1 MVIHSDNYKKE
12 VCGMRLKI
20 LPLVKE
26 AVSTDEIIKSELR
39 QTQEEIDRIYDLF
52 QNQTDED
59 LLESCIYQLQS
70 LKARQSFLIKKAKE
84 SKLHSCREIFGAY
97 GKKDNA

>member
-1 MVIHSDNYKKE
+1 
-12 VCGMRLKI
+12 MRLKI

-26 AVSTDEIIKSELR
+26 AVSTDESIKAELR
-39 QTQEEIDRIYDLF
+39 QTQEEIDRVYEIF

-70 LKARQSFLIKKAKE
+70 LKAKQSFLLKKAKE
-84 SKLHSCREIFGAY
+84 YRLHSCREIFGAY
-97 GKKDNA
+97 SRKDNA